1 MKDVLAGRRQQRDE
15 LLARAA
21 RYVDELQDRLNVK
34 VAVVV
39 GSVARGDFNLWSD
52 IDVVLIAEDLPDRL
66 LDRLTLLMGDAPR
79 RVQPHAFTAAEFKE
93 ALTKKNRLIEEAAHH
108 GVPLIGDITSITAEP
123 PPT

>member
-39 GSVARGDFNLWSD
+39 ASVARDDFNLWSD

-79 RVQPHAFTAAEFKE
+79 RVQPHAFTASEFKE

-108 GVPLIGDITSITAEP
+108 GVPLMGDITSITAEP